1 MSTRKPHSRIVLAD
15 ASPLITLAA
24 VGGLEWLHRL
34 FGVVVLTNVVLAEVM
49 PGEGRIGE
57 GEIGR
62 AIEERW
68 LEVIEDKWPT
78 PQFPELDE
86 GEASVLR
93 AAVNLGGSS
102 LPLIDERAGR
112 AVARELGF
120 AVSGTVGVIVAAKRH
135 SLIPAARPV
144 FERLLARDLRIS
156 AELIRAAL
164 AECGEQ

>member
-1 MSTRKPHSRIVLAD
+1 MSARKSASRRVLAD

-24 VGGLEWLHRL
+24 VGGFEWLHRL
-34 FGVVVLTNVVLAEVM
+34 FGAVALTDVVLAEVM
-49 PGEGRIGE
+49 PGTGRSGE
-57 GEIGR
+57 RELGR
-62 AIEERW
+62 AIEAKR

-93 AAVNLGGSS
+93 AAVNLGGPN
-102 LPLIDERAGR
+102 LLLIDERAGR

-120 AVSGTVGVIVAAKRH
+120 AVTGTVGIIVAARRRL
-135 SLIPAARPV
+135 LIPAAKPV
-144 FERLLARDLRIS
+144 FEQLLARDFRVS

-164 AECGEQ
+164 SECGEQ